1 MQKFNALNDDS
12 LSMVNG
18 GKYDSETFVTPEGI
32 ELPFV
37 PEYPTVKC
45 PHCGRTG
52 LSAMSDMVG
61 GHLATMYCNQNC
73 LSMYYVDEL
82 GNLVHCGYYKG

>member
-1 MQKFNALNDDS
+1 MQKNNLLNDDT
-12 LSMVNG
+12 LSVVSG
-18 GKYDSETFVTPEGI
+18 GKYDIETFVTAEGI

-37 PEYPTVKC
+37 PEYPNVKC

-52 LSAMSDMVG
+52 LSALNDMVNG
-61 GHLATMYCNQNC
+61 RRVTMYCNQNC

-82 GNLVHCGYYKG
+82 GNLVHWGYFKG